1 MIPSLFRRIA
11 QFVRQ
16 PRSRRERGMALVL
29 TLACISFLVALTL
42 QLMARVDRQWD
53 GAVAEQ
59 EELRLDAL
67 VQGGLQLARAALLLD
82 RYANDF
88 DSFFDAWNTLDAG
101 KVQGLAG
108 DGARLSVVVADL
120 GGRLQVNALGQGELA
135 GSRTDGGLAPQDA
148 KALQRYRGLWRRFLG
163 SGRFA
168 ISPEEIDPLLDAV
181 ADWVDKDQN
190 ERPLGAEGGYYQS
203 QDPPYSPANAPI
215 RFEEELLL
223 VRGMTRA
230 LLYGDAEHEG
240 ILPYITVAGN
250 DGRLNPNTAPLPV
263 LMALLPDMSEEN
275 VRDLHAFRSN
285 RENREA
291 LASPDWLRQVRGLP
305 ADLGGDL
312 PLFSV
317 KSQYFA
323 VQAVAR
329 RDRWQRLGTGL
340 IERRDTGEQRLL
352 LWQIQ

>member
-1 MIPSLFRRIA
+1 MILSLFRRSA
-11 QFVRQ
+11 QLARQ
-16 PRSRRERGMALVL
+16 PRRAGNRGMALVL

-42 QLMARVDRQWD
+42 QLMGRVDRQWD
-53 GAVAEQ
+53 SAVAQQ

-82 RYANDF
+82 RYTNDF
-88 DSFFDAWNTLDAG
+88 DSFFDPWNTLDAG
-101 KVQGLAG
+101 KIKALAG
-108 DGARLSVVVADL
+108 DGASLSVAVADL
-120 GGRLQVNALGQGELA
+120 GGRLQVNALGQA
-135 GSRTDGGLAPQDA
+135 GTAAAGATGLAPQEA
-148 KALQRYRGLWRRFLG
+148 KALERYRGLWRRFLA

-168 ISPEEIDPLLDAV
+168 VSPEEIDPLLDAL

-190 ERPLGAEGGYYQS
+190 ERPLGAEDGYYQA
-203 QDPPYSPANAPI
+203 QNPPYSPANAPI

-230 LLYGDAEHEG
+230 LLYGDAGHEG

-250 DGRLNPNTAPLPV
+250 DARLNPNTAPLPV
-263 LMALLPDMSEEN
+263 LLALLPDMSEEN
-275 VRDLHAFRSN
+275 GLDLQAFRSN
-285 RENREA
+285 RENRAA

-323 VQAVAR
+323 VQAAAR
-329 RDRWQRLGTGL
+329 GDRIQRVGTGL
-340 IERRDTGEQRLL
+340 IERRDTGEQGL
-352 LWQIQ
+352 LWWRIE

>member
-1 MIPSLFRRIA
+1 MFRWIA
-11 QFVRQ
+11 RLLQK
-16 PRSRRERGMALVL
+16 PRSLGQQGMALVL
-29 TLACISFLVALTL
+29 TLACISFLVVLTL
-42 QLMARVDRQWD
+42 QLMTRVDRQWD
-53 GAVAEQ
+53 GAVAQQ

-101 KVQGLAG
+101 KVQAMAG
-108 DGARLSVVVADL
+108 DEARLSVVVADM
-120 GGRLQVNALGQGELA
+120 GGRLQVNALARSGLA
-135 GSRTDGGLAPQDA
+135 GGATDTELAPQEA
-148 KALQRYRGLWRRFLG
+148 RALERYRGLWWRFLA
-163 SGRFA
+163 SGRFV
-168 ISPEEIDPLLDAV
+168 ISPEEIDPLLDAL

-190 ERPLGAEGGYYQS
+190 ERPLGAEDGYYLS
-203 QDPPYSPANAPI
+203 QNPPYSPANAPI

-223 VRGMTRA
+223 VRGMSRA

-250 DGRLNPNTAPLPV
+250 DARLNPNTAPLPV
-263 LMALLPDMSEEN
+263 LLALLPDMSEEN
-275 VRDLHAFRSN
+275 GQDLQDFRAN

-305 ADLGGDL
+305 AEVGGNL
-312 PLFSV
+312 PLFNV

-323 VQAVAR
+323 VQVVAR
-329 RDRWQRLGTGL
+329 RDRLQRVGTGL
-340 IERRDTGEQRLL
+340 IERRDNGEQGLL
-352 LWQIQ
+352 LWRVE